1 MNSKHVTNKLPKGK
15 YAHVRGKLASG
26 RLKKGEQ
33 EYENLIGDLKI
44 QLVNGEKQIIQL
56 TTQRDQL

>member
-1 MNSKHVTNKLPKGK
+1 MTNKVPKGK
-15 YAHVRGKLASG
+15 YAHVRGKLTSG

-44 QLVNGEKQIIQL
+44 QLVNGEK
-56 TTQRDQL
+56 

>member
-15 YAHVRGKLASG
+15 YAHVRGKLTSG

-44 QLVNGEKQIIQL
+44 
-56 TTQRDQL
+56 